1 MNRFALSRTQRV
13 ASLLFTFH
21 FSFLIFNH
29 ASAQSLP
36 QGIQDGAISLDSCIN
51 MALRANRQM
60 EKAQLQTRQ
69 REYAMKAVKANF
81 FPNFKAAV
89 RDIYSN
95 AKGSFSIEGGY
106 LPTFTPGADGTM
118 QPNVMMNPATGLPV
132 MGPDGVTPVFQQYA
146 YFPTQEL
153 KYKINNII
161 QAGITLE
168 QPIYMGGK
176 IRAGYAMSQLARDM
190 AQENERLTEAQV
202 IVKAEEAYA
211 LLVRATEMHGVALV
225 YDSLL
230 QRLHHDVSAAKS
242 HGMASHNDVLK
253 VGVKRDEALLKVR
266 QAENGLRLARMNL
279 CQIVGLPLLT
289 QLTPNRPSPSP
300 SLKERGAD
308 AADSQ
313 GNLLTTPLPL
323 REEPGVGSLSQRPEA
338 QLLDMKSKLA
348 EEKVRLERSEF
359 LPQIGL
365 MAGYNYLYGLKVNDH
380 RLLDGGN
387 FGALLNVSIPLYHF
401 GEGRNKVR
409 AARMEAEQARVE
421 QRDLMEQMQ
430 LEATREGNNLDE
442 ALLELDITTHSLAQS
457 AENLRAAQKSYDAG
471 MESLSDLLE
480 AQTLYQQ
487 ALARQVEARCQVSL
501 SAARYRKAI
510 GQNLR

>member
-1 MNRFALSRTQRV
+1 MKRFAI
-13 ASLLFTFH
+13 LLTFY
-21 FSFLIFNH
+21 FSFFIFNC
-29 ASAQSLP
+29 ASAQSL
-36 QGIQDGAISLDSCIN
+36 SLDSCIH
-51 MALRANRQM
+51 MALRTNRQM

-69 REYAMKAVKANF
+69 REYTMKSVKANF

-89 RDIYSN
+89 RDIYST
-95 AKGSFSIEGGY
+95 ARGSFSIEGGY
-106 LPTFTPGADGTM
+106 LPTFTPGADGSM
-118 QPNVMMNPATGLPV
+118 QPNLLINPTTGQPV

-153 KYKINNII
+153 KYKVNNII

-176 IRAGYAMSQLARDM
+176 IRAGYAMSKLAHKM
-190 AQENERLTEAQV
+190 AQENERLNEAQV
-202 IVKAEEAYA
+202 IVKTEEAYA

-230 QRLHHDVSAAKS
+230 QRLQHDVEAAKS

-253 VGVKRDEALLKVR
+253 VGVKRDEAQLKVR

-279 CQIVGLPLLT
+279 CQIIGLPLLT
-289 QLTPNRPSPSP
+289 EISPSGLSPNLP
-300 SLKERGAD
+300 SVASSPNAD
-308 AADSQ
+308 ARLAFALGGSGVDTTGSQ
-313 GNLLTTPLPL
+313 GESLTTPLPPKGGAEVSPL
-323 REEPGVGSLSQRPEA
+323 RPEA
-338 QLLDMKSKLA
+338 QLLDMKSQLA

-365 MAGYNYLYGLKVNDH
+365 LAGYNYLYGLKVNDY
-380 RLLDGGN
+380 RLLDGGS
-387 FGALLNVSIPLYHF
+387 FTALLNVSIPLYHF

-421 QRDLMEQMQ
+421 QQDLMEQMQ
-430 LEATREGNNLDE
+430 LEATREANNLDE
-442 ALLELDITTHSLAQS
+442 ACMELDITSRSLAQA
-457 AENLRAAQKSYDAG
+457 AENLRAAQKSYAAG
-471 MESLSDLLE
+471 MEPLSDLLE

-487 ALARQVEARCQVSL
+487 ALARQAEARCQASL
-501 SAARYRKAI
+501 SLARYRKAT

>member
-1 MNRFALSRTQRV
+1 MKRFAIPFLI
-13 ASLLFTFH
+13 
-21 FSFLIFNH
+21 FSFSHFLIFNY
-29 ASAQSLP
+29 ASAQS
-36 QGIQDGAISLDSCIN
+36 ISLDSCIH
-51 MALRANRQM
+51 MALRTNRQM

-81 FPNFKAAV
+81 FPNFKASV
-89 RDIYSN
+89 RDIYST

-106 LPTFTPGADGTM
+106 LPTFTPGADGSM
-118 QPNVMMNPATGLPV
+118 QPNVMINPATGMPV

-153 KYKINNII
+153 KYKVNNII
-161 QAGITLE
+161 QAGISLE

-176 IRAGYAMSQLARDM
+176 IRAGYAMSKMAQDM

-202 IVKAEEAYA
+202 IVKTEEAYA

-230 QRLHHDVSAAKS
+230 QRLQHDVQAAKT

-289 QLTPNRPSPSP
+289 QLTPNGP
-300 SLKERGAD
+300 SLVGRQAD
-308 AADSQ
+308 TSDYQ
-313 GNLLTTPLPL
+313 GDLLTTPLPP
-323 REEPGVGSLSQRPEA
+323 REGQGESPEEPKMGLLSQRPEV
-338 QLLDMKSKLA
+338 QLLDMKNKLA

-365 MAGYNYLYGLKVNDH
+365 LAGYNYLYGLKVNDH

-421 QRDLMEQMQ
+421 QKDLMEQMQ
-430 LEATREGNNLDE
+430 LEATREANNLDE
-442 ALLELDITTHSLAQS
+442 ALLELELTSHALDQS
-457 AENLRAAQKSYDAG
+457 AENLRAAQKSYAAG

-487 ALARQVEARCQVSL
+487 ALARLAEARCQVSL
-501 SAARYRKAI
+501 SAARYRKAT

>member
-1 MNRFALSRTQRV
+1 MKRIAIPILIFI
-13 ASLLFTFH
+13 
-21 FSFLIFNH
+21 FSFLIFNY
-29 ASAQSLP
+29 ASAQTLT
-36 QGIQDGAISLDSCIN
+36 LDSCIN

-69 REYAMKAVKANF
+69 REYSMKAVKANF
-81 FPNFKAAV
+81 FPNFKASV
-89 RDIYSN
+89 RDIYST
-95 AKGSFSIEGGY
+95 AKGSFSIDGGY
-106 LPTFTPGADGTM
+106 LPTFTPGADGSM
-118 QPNVMMNPATGLPV
+118 QPNLMINPATGLPV

-153 KYKINNII
+153 KYKVNNIL
-161 QAGITLE
+161 QAGISLE

-176 IRAGYAMSQLARDM
+176 IRAGYSMSKLAHDM

-202 IVKAEEAYA
+202 IVKTEEAYA
-211 LLVRATEMHGVALV
+211 MLVRATEMHGVALL

-230 QRLHHDVSAAKS
+230 QRLQHDVQAAKT

-279 CQIVGLPLLT
+279 CQIIGLPLLT
-289 QLTPNRPSPSP
+289 KISPSGPIPSP
-300 SLKERGAD
+300 SLSGRGVD
-308 AADSQ
+308 TTDPRED
-313 GNLLTTPLPL
+313 LVTTPLPDRDGL
-323 REEPGVGSLSQRPEA
+323 GESLFQRPEA

-348 EEKVRLERSEF
+348 EEKVRLERAEY
-359 LPQIGL
+359 LPQVGL
-365 MAGYNYLYGLKVNDH
+365 LAGFNYLYGLKVNDH

-421 QRDLMEQMQ
+421 QQDLMEQMQ

-442 ALLELDITTHSLAQS
+442 ALLELDITTRSLAQA
-457 AENLRAAQKSYDAG
+457 AENLRAAQKSYAAG
-471 MESLSDLLE
+471 METLSNLLE

-487 ALARQVEARCQVSL
+487 SLARQVEARCQASL
-501 SAARYRKAI
+501 SAARYRKAT
-510 GQNLR
+510 GQK

>member
-1 MNRFALSRTQRV
+1 MKRFAIL
-13 ASLLFTFH
+13 
-21 FSFLIFNH
+21 LIFNFSFFIFNC
-29 ASAQSLP
+29 ASAQSL
-36 QGIQDGAISLDSCIN
+36 SLDSCIH
-51 MALRANRQM
+51 MALRANRQI

-69 REYAMKAVKANF
+69 RDYTMKSVKANF

-89 RDIYSN
+89 RDIYST
-95 AKGSFSIEGGY
+95 ARGSFSVEGGY
-106 LPTFTPGADGTM
+106 LPTFTPGADGSM
-118 QPNVMMNPATGLPV
+118 HPNVMITPATGQPV

-153 KYKINNII
+153 KYKVNNII

-176 IRAGYAMSQLARDM
+176 IRAGYAMSRLAHKM
-190 AQENERLTEAQV
+190 AQENERLSEAQV
-202 IVKAEEAYA
+202 IVKTEEAYA

-230 QRLHHDVSAAKS
+230 QRLQHDVQAAKS

-279 CQIVGLPLLT
+279 CQIIGLPLLT
-289 QLTPNRPSPSP
+289 PISPSRLSRLSRLGE
-300 SLKERGAD
+300 SLLGE
-308 AADSQ
+308 S
-313 GNLLTTPLPL
+313 LLGESLPL
-323 REEPGVGSLSQRPEA
+323 RPEA
-338 QLLDMKSKLA
+338 RLLDMKSQLA

-365 MAGYNYLYGLKVNDH
+365 MAGYNYLYGLKVNDR
-380 RLLDGGN
+380 RLLDGGS
-387 FGALLNVSIPLYHF
+387 FAALLNVSIPLYHF

-409 AARMEAEQARVE
+409 AARMEAEQARLE
-421 QRDLMEQMQ
+421 QQDLMEQMQ

-442 ALLELDITTHSLAQS
+442 ALLELDITSRSVAQA
-457 AENLRAAQKSYDAG
+457 AENLRAAQKSYAAG
-471 MESLSDLLE
+471 MEPLSDLLE

-487 ALARQVEARCQVSL
+487 SLARQAEARCQVSL
-501 SAARYRKAI
+501 SAARYRKAT
-510 GQNLR
+510 GQQ

>member
-1 MNRFALSRTQRV
+1 
-13 ASLLFTFH
+13 
-21 FSFLIFNH
+21 
-29 ASAQSLP
+29 
-36 QGIQDGAISLDSCIN
+36 

-81 FPNFKAAV
+81 FPNFKASV
-89 RDIYSN
+89 RDIYST

-106 LPTFTPGADGTM
+106 LPTFTPGADGSM
-118 QPNVMMNPATGLPV
+118 QPNVMINPATGMPV
-132 MGPDGVTPVFQQYA
+132 MGPDGVTPIFQQYA

-153 KYKINNII
+153 KYKVNNII
-161 QAGITLE
+161 QAGISLE

-176 IRAGYAMSQLARDM
+176 IRAGYAMSKMAQDM

-202 IVKAEEAYA
+202 IVKTEEAYA

-230 QRLHHDVSAAKS
+230 QRLQHDVQAAKT

-289 QLTPNRPSPSP
+289 QLTPNGPSPSP
-300 SLKERGAD
+300 SLAGREAD
-308 AADSQ
+308 TSDYQ
-313 GNLLTTPLPL
+313 GDLVTTPLPS
-323 REEPGVGSLSQRPEA
+323 REGQGESPEEPEMGLLSQRPEV

-365 MAGYNYLYGLKVNDH
+365 LAGYNYLYGLKVNDH
-380 RLLDGGN
+380 QLLDGGN

-409 AARMEAEQARVE
+409 AAQMEAEQARVE
-421 QRDLMEQMQ
+421 QQDLMEQMQ

-442 ALLELDITTHSLAQS
+442 ALLELDITAHSLAQA
-457 AENLRAAQKSYDAG
+457 AENLRAAQKSYAAG
-471 MESLSDLLE
+471 METLSNLLE

-487 ALARQVEARCQVSL
+487 SLARQVEARCQVSL
-501 SAARYRKAI
+501 SAARYRKAT

>member
-1 MNRFALSRTQRV
+1 
-13 ASLLFTFH
+13 
-21 FSFLIFNH
+21 
-29 ASAQSLP
+29 
-36 QGIQDGAISLDSCIN
+36 

-81 FPNFKAAV
+81 FPNFKASV
-89 RDIYSN
+89 RDIYST

-106 LPTFTPGADGTM
+106 LPTFTPGADGSM
-118 QPNVMMNPATGLPV
+118 QPNVMINPATGMPV

-153 KYKINNII
+153 KYKVNNII
-161 QAGITLE
+161 QAGISLE

-176 IRAGYAMSQLARDM
+176 IRAGYAMSKMAQDM

-202 IVKAEEAYA
+202 IVKTEEAYA

-230 QRLHHDVSAAKS
+230 QRLQHDVQAAKT

-289 QLTPNRPSPSP
+289 QLTPNGP
-300 SLKERGAD
+300 SLVGREAD
-308 AADSQ
+308 TSDYQ
-313 GNLLTTPLPL
+313 GDLVTTPLPL
-323 REEPGVGSLSQRPEA
+323 REGQGESPEEPEMGLLSQRPEV

-365 MAGYNYLYGLKVNDH
+365 LAGYNYLYGLKVNDH

-387 FGALLNVSIPLYHF
+387 FSALLNVSIPLYHF

-409 AARMEAEQARVE
+409 AAQMEAEQARVE
-421 QRDLMEQMQ
+421 QQDLMEQMQ

-442 ALLELDITTHSLAQS
+442 ALLELDITAHSLAQA
-457 AENLRAAQKSYDAG
+457 AENLRAAQKSYAAG
-471 MESLSDLLE
+471 METLSNLLE

-487 ALARQVEARCQVSL
+487 SLARQVEARCQVSL
-501 SAARYRKAI
+501 SAARYRKAT